1 MIRLFQS
8 GHIKLSQV
16 NFSPVGLPIRLV
28 RQLSRFVVKFHLNL
42 ATLRY
47 DKASITYASVGMRRP
62 TMDDNE
68 NVSSAT
74 MRFDS
79 ISQVDVPKG
88 RDGKHKKIITQ
99 LLGDIA
105 QLNAGSALKIPLA
118 ELPDT
123 KENIRAALSRAASQ
137 KKLSI
142 ATSSNSDFLFVWKT
156 NEPIS

>member
-1 MIRLFQS
+1 
-8 GHIKLSQV
+8 
-16 NFSPVGLPIRLV
+16 
-28 RQLSRFVVKFHLNL
+28 
-42 ATLRY
+42 
-47 DKASITYASVGMRRP
+47 
-62 TMDDNE
+62 MDDNE
-68 NVSSAT
+68 NVHTTT
-74 MRFDS
+74 MHFDS

-105 QLNAGSALKIPLA
+105 QLKAGSALKIPLA

-123 KENIRAALSRAASQ
+123 KENIRAALGRAAAQ

-142 ATSSNSDFLFVWKT
+142 ATSSNTDFLFVWKT